1 MNQNSLISGAPSIRP
16 PNGHAIP
23 LNATK
28 KVQVYHPGYSPPRLL
43 LLFVAYAVDPQSA
56 PGVPFSTVDDACRII
71 ANNTAGTL
79 RVLGTSVDLVPYDN
93 QTQLAPGKYS
103 YYINSA
109 TPRYPVCESFHAW
122 SPPPEMPPYWTTV
135 LDVEQVEPPPAAT
148 RSSNSDVVKTADQ
161 FCIITGESSRLRTA
175 HLVPQAESEWWRHR
189 AMNALTGNIDGVDS
203 PPNCIAVRA
212 DLNGDGMDTGSF
224 VFAVF
229 AGKVV
234 VVCLEHTIADFAAL
248 NHLREVVLPPRIHP
262 LNVYVRFAWAVFRGS
277 RVILEEFS
285 KFTDAVLVK
294 DTPALKK
301 TGKKRKNEGGQD
313 GREQD
318 EDGSGASGDNAG
330 GGGQTHQDDVGRGG
344 QTRRAATASYFGI
357 TERDLLVA
365 ELLDAKLSKRPLTNR
380 ELMAETSSLVLG
392 VTASASF
399 GIPGIGEGSVETSV
413 EATFTNSI
421 GSSFETKTDS
431 AVEHSITLNAA
442 PGSVCKLHYSVE
454 SCYSSSK
461 GEVPFIAAGWVW
473 FNCNKQTHGHYKW
486 AINLAGYTAES
497 QRSSYTH
504 FTGGINAHS
513 TGNYHGECT

>member
-1 MNQNSLISGAPSIRP
+1 MLKLMPSLPSLRCQLLPCGRLLSHGACHLELDSTRLQALREYQLYAVYIDLYSPP
-16 PNGHAIP
+16 PNGHAIS

-43 LLFVAYAVDPQSA
+43 LLFVAYAVDLAQSA

-71 ANNTAGTL
+71 ANNTAGIL
-79 RVLGTSVDLVPYDN
+79 RVLGTSVDLVAYDN

-122 SPPPEMPPYWTTV
+122 SPPPEMPPHWTTV

-148 RSSNSDVVKTADQ
+148 RSNNSHVVKTADQ

-189 AMNALTGNIDGVDS
+189 AMNALTGNVSGIDS

-234 VVCLEHTIADFAAL
+234 VVCLAHTIADFASL

-262 LNVYVRFAWAVFRGS
+262 LNLYVRFAWAVFRGS
-277 RVILEEFS
+277 RPILEEFS

-294 DTPALKK
+294 DTPDLKK
-301 TGKKRKNEGGQD
+301 TSKKRKNEGGQD

-318 EDGSGASGDNAG
+318 EDGPGASGDNAG
-330 GGGQTHQDDVGRGG
+330 GSGQTHQDDVGRGG

-365 ELLDAKLSKRPLTNR
+365 ELLDAELSKRPLTNR
-380 ELMAETSSLVLG
+380 ELMAG
-392 VTASASF
+392 M
-399 GIPGIGEGSVETSV
+399 
-413 EATFTNSI
+413 
-421 GSSFETKTDS
+421 
-431 AVEHSITLNAA
+431 
-442 PGSVCKLHYSVE
+442 
-454 SCYSSSK
+454 
-461 GEVPFIAAGWVW
+461 
-473 FNCNKQTHGHYKW
+473 
-486 AINLAGYTAES
+486 
-497 QRSSYTH
+497 
-504 FTGGINAHS
+504 
-513 TGNYHGECT
+513 YHGYSKNMRCIFNYGRDHPEVYAVCSARRALPGEEYNEQEL